1 MLGQARGVVLAAAGR
16 RSLPVIAYSPATIK
30 KAVAGH
36 GRADKGQIQRMVKV
50 LLGLEGMPA
59 EDEADALA
67 AAICH
72 AMSSR
77 AGAPPAPG
85 RGPGRKKSL

>member
-1 MLGQARGVVLAAAGR
+1 MAAAGR
-16 RSLPVIAYSPATIK
+16 RSLPVVPYPPATIK

-36 GRADKGQIQRMVKV
+36 GRADKGQMQRMVKA
-50 LLGLEGMPA
+50 LLGLEALPS

-72 AMSSR
+72 AMTGGRPGAAVR
-77 AGAPPAPG
+77 AKV
-85 RGPGRKKSL
+85 PGRKVSP